1 MQKKENKLKTQLK
14 KLNEEILVIS
24 GNLKNWESENQF
36 LVDCLKDK
44 KQLEEICTELKT
56 ELDLK
61 TKALNNLQANYQD
74 EIFYLK
80 DELKEIRESQIETE
94 TKIQRSDNLIA
105 EKNSLTHF
113 LKTENQINQEK
124 IRQLSCALQ
133 FKEELLSE
141 KVRKTDFYSAEIVA
155 VNKKIIKFKHLMEK
169 LINENKRL
177 NSVLRENYKN
187 SGGVFNKEQTG
198 HTKAED
204 DNKLKSTRMLKSIL

>member
-1 MQKKENKLKTQLK
+1 M
-14 KLNEEILVIS
+14 
-24 GNLKNWESENQF
+24 
-36 LVDCLKDK
+36 DCLKDK
-44 KQLEEICTELKT
+44 RQLEEICTELKT

-105 EKNSLTHF
+105 EQNSAVHF

-124 IRQLSCALQ
+124 IRQLSCELQ
-133 FKEELLSE
+133 FKEELLAE
-141 KVRKTDFYSAEIVA
+141 KMRKTDFYSAEIVA
-155 VNKKIIKFKHLMEK
+155 VNKKVIEFKHLMEK

-177 NSVLRENYKN
+177 NSVLHENYKN
-187 SGGVFNKEQTG
+187 SGRVF
-198 HTKAED
+198 
-204 DNKLKSTRMLKSIL
+204 